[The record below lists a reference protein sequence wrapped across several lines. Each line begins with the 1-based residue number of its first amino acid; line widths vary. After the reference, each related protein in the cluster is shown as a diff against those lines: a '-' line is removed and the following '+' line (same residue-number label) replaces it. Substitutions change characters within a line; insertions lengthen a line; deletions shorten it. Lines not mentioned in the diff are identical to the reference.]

1 MCISFDRVLEI
12 STQLGDSVVSTYL
25 EKGVVCPAVLQKGI
39 FTTSAV
45 DNIDHNPSATTTT
58 TSFYGTGISV
68 FQHPTSGVVGGK
80 RNIDF
85 LVERPKSR
93 KVSCLPESY
102 TNVMP
107 AYLKSKPSP
116 PPITTPLVLNNYD
129 HSLRSLPMKYEWLQ
143 FVSLTDEVVE
153 VETVSWSYHAS
164 RVKGPQVEVSTTSL
178 LPLLNDQAHS
188 VATIKHTMDKVKEVT
203 QFLNPAQC
211 SGMAVDQ
218 PLFAIAK
225 QIQWQWS
232 NDYGEDKFV
241 MFGGLHIEMAALK
254 LLGDLLRDVSDL
266 G

>member
-1 MCISFDRVLEI
+1 
-12 STQLGDSVVSTYL
+12 
-25 EKGVVCPAVLQKGI
+25 
-39 FTTSAV
+39 
-45 DNIDHNPSATTTT
+45 
-58 TSFYGTGISV
+58 
-68 FQHPTSGVVGGK
+68 
-80 RNIDF
+80 
-85 LVERPKSR
+85 
-93 KVSCLPESY
+93 
-102 TNVMP
+102 MP

-129 HSLRSLPMKYEWLQ
+129 HSLRSLPMEYEWLQ